1 MQNQLSG
8 ILDKMQD
15 ALVIID
21 YKEQKVVKYSNESAR
36 KIFGMDNLLITDEP
50 LTKDHLEKYIFLSAD
65 VN

>member
-1 MQNQLSG
+1 
-8 ILDKMQD
+8 MQD

-21 YKEQKVVKYSNESAR
+21 YKEQKVKYSNESAR
-36 KIFGMDNLLITDEP
+36 KIFGMDDLLITGDP

>member
-21 YKEQKVVKYSNESAR
+21 YKEQKVKYSNESAR
-36 KIFGMDNLLITDEP
+36 KIFGMDDLLITGDP